1 MSVEITKE
9 SLQQL
14 SPDNLI
20 ETILNYVKALGDTQ
34 LAYTNLNNEYKI
46 LLEKNVE
53 TEKKVIDLN
62 ALIKK
67 LEKKSS
73 KENNENKNL
82 DDEKNSKEIER
93 LNTEIKDLVSKLKIA
108 EEKITLFSSDPKE
121 IPHFT
126 SPKTVIQ
133 TYNIIG
139 FENKT
144 GQKSYG
150 GREYTKAIAIV
161 KFEEDILSINISSKE
176 LGIEEVSEN
185 KLTEE
190 QINYIYS
197 IASKDGYYKALKD
210 FVNIPDIVEET
221 FKDNDFK
228 YKIK

>member
-53 TEKKVIDLN
+53 TEKKAIDLN

-176 LGIEEVSEN
+176 LEIEEVSEN

-190 QINYIYS
+190 QTNYIYS

-221 FKDNDFK
+221 FRDNDFK
-228 YKIK
+228 FKIN